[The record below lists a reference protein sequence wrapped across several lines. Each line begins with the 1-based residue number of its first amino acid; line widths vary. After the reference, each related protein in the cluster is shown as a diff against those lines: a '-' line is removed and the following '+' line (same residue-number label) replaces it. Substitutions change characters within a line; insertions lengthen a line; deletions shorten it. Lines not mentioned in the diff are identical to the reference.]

1 MRDIFEDIYRH
12 NPLDPMESAR
22 QGARP
27 TLRKRFYQSA
37 GVSEEGGVFHV
48 VLDDRAVRT
57 PARKPLAAP
66 SRVLAEALAAEWE
79 AQTDVIDPA
88 RMPLTRLANSIIDGV
103 AGQEQPVSANILE
116 YLGSDLLFYRAD
128 GPESL
133 IERQAEIWDPLIGW
147 ARDTLGARFILAQG
161 VVHVAQ
167 PDEAIAAARRTMPT
181 DPWRLGA
188 AHSVTT
194 LTGSALLALALTS
207 GAVAPDVVWQ
217 AAHVDEDHNMQTWGR
232 DEQAMA
238 RREFRRKE
246 FAAAAQI
253 LQLLPRA

>member
-1 MRDIFEDIYRH
+1 MRDIFEDIYKN

-22 QGARP
+22 KAMRP
-27 TLRKRFYQSA
+27 DLRKRFYQSA
-37 GVSEEGGVFHV
+37 GVREEGGAFHV

-66 SRVLAEALAAEWE
+66 TRALAEALAAEWQ

-103 AGQEQPVSANILE
+103 TGREQEVSDDILR

-133 IERQAEIWDPLIGW
+133 IERQAEIWDPLVAW

-161 VVHVAQ
+161 IVHVTQ
-167 PDEAIAAARRTMPT
+167 PDEAIAAARKAMP
-181 DPWRLGA
+181 DDAWRLGA
-188 AHSVTT
+188 MHSITT
-194 LTGSALLALALTS
+194 LTGSALLALALAS
-207 GAVAPDVVWQ
+207 GAITADAVWR
-217 AAHVDEDHNMQTWGR
+217 AAHVDEDFNMQTWGR
-232 DEQAMA
+232 DDQALA
-238 RREFRRKE
+238 RREFRAKE
-246 FAAAAQI
+246 FDAAARVLA
-253 LQLLPRA
+253 LSS